1 MALSDTCFEAL
12 DGLQN
17 GLVSY
22 ADYDYPSTELSR
34 IVTAIYEV
42 GEFMV
47 RQDIPPNSPQVNVQE
62 ILDGVVVANILDKAY
77 AEKSVKIC
85 SVLAGVAKINS
96 RLNQS
101 IESMI
106 KELSSKE
113 RLLDVIKD
121 PRLLDQLK
129 EIKKL
134 KDT

>member
-12 DGLQN
+12 ETLQDGLVN
-17 GLVSY
+17 Y
-22 ADYDYPSTELSR
+22 ADDDYPPTELSR

-47 RQDIPPNSPQVNVQE
+47 RQDIPPNSPPVNVQE

-85 SVLAGVAKINS
+85 SVLADVARINS

-106 KELSSKE
+106 TELSSKE
-113 RLLDVIKD
+113 RLFDVIKD

-129 EIKKL
+129 EIKHL

>member
-12 DGLQN
+12 ETLQD

-22 ADYDYPSTELSR
+22 ADDDYLPTHLSR

-47 RQDIPPNSPQVNVQE
+47 RQDIPPNSPPVNVQE

-85 SVLAGVAKINS
+85 SVLADVARINS

-106 KELSSKE
+106 TELSSKE
-113 RLLDVIKD
+113 RLFDVIKD

-129 EIKKL
+129 EIKHL